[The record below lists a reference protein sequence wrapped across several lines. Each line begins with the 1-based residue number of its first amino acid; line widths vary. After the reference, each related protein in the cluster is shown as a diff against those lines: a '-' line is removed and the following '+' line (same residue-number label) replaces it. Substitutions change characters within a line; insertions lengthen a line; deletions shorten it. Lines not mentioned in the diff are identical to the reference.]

1 MAQKKQNMLQRFM
14 SYYKPYKLLFGM
26 DIFMST
32 VITATSLI
40 YPLITREIINDVV
53 PSGDFQRLIRCVVL
67 VFIVYTVKMLATYW
81 VSFYGHMMG
90 VDIQNDMQRDLFTH
104 MLTLPYRF
112 FDEHKSGVLMSRIVN
127 DLNGISELAHH
138 GPENLLQTG
147 GMLIGSF
154 AILCSINMPLTLIIF
169 AFIPAELALLI
180 VLRKKRNEGFRESR
194 RTIAEINGEL
204 QNSLGGIRVVKAFDN
219 DEVEIKKFNRR
230 AKDFRKA
237 RKTAYIA
244 MAMFHSGMDY
254 LLDLMYL
261 AVLTAGGI
269 YFFNGRVSMGDFA
282 AYFLYIGS
290 FLTPVRKLVMF
301 VEQYEDGKTG
311 FTRFCEIMDYP
322 SETEKPDAQ
331 PISDFEGDVRFNNV
345 SFAYGGKGERKVLDN
360 ISIHIKNGEKIALV
374 GPSGGGKTTLC
385 HLIPRFYDPIGGSI
399 TIGDT
404 DVRDVTLS
412 SLRRGIGIV
421 QQDVYLFT
429 GTIADNIA
437 YANPDA
443 TREEIIAA
451 AKKARIH
458 EFIEKQPQGYDTY
471 VGERGVMLSG
481 GQKQRISIARIF
493 LKNPQILIL
502 DEATSALDNVTEAA
516 LQQSLDE
523 LCHGRTTIMV
533 AHRLS
538 TVRDCNRIFF
548 LTDEGI
554 KEQGSHE
561 ELLAL
566 DGEYAKL
573 YRSQFI
579 PANELKFS

>member
-237 RKTAYIA
+237 RKTAYTA
-244 MAMFHSGMDY
+244 MSVFNSGMDY

-301 VEQYEDGKTG
+301 VEQFEDGKTG